1 MATSAQ
7 LVPTGVRPD
16 RIAMLFQELFTIVV
30 RVRANRLPVSS
41 ADHFR
46 EQVRAGLLAAQED
59 AQRRGYNRQDT
70 YLAAQSIVAF
80 LDESI
85 LNSQNP
91 ALRDW
96 VRQPLGPEYFQQHVA
111 GEVFFQNVKDLLTGD
126 DSDRTAD
133 MLEMYQLCML
143 CGYRGR
149 YGAGP
154 DGDVKMITDR
164 VAEKMQQIRRS
175 SPLLAPYWSPEAD
188 VAPVQADLWG
198 SRLQWAAAGLTGLLF
213 VLFLLYWFLL
223 RSGVIALT
231 TAALTAADRGGSPC

>member
-1 MATSAQ
+1 MATLAQ
-7 LVPTGVRPD
+7 PLPAGVRPD
-16 RIAMLFQELFTIVV
+16 RIAMLFQEMLTIVV
-30 RVRANRLPVSS
+30 RIRANRLPVSS

-46 EQVRAGLLAAQED
+46 EQVRAGLIAAQEE
-59 AQRRGYNRQDT
+59 AHRRGYNRQDA
-70 YLAAQSIVAF
+70 YLAAQAIVAF

-133 MLEMYQLCML
+133 LLEIYQLSML

-149 YGAGP
+149 YGAGRE
-154 DGDVKMITDR
+154 GDVKMITDR
-164 VAEKMQQIRRS
+164 VAEKMQRIRRA
-175 SPLLAPYWSPEAD
+175 SPLLAPRWSPGLD
-188 VAPVQADLWG
+188 SAPVQTDVW
-198 SRLQWAAAGLTGLLF
+198 STRLQWAAMGLAGLLF

-223 RSGVIALT
+223 RSGVISLAASALAGVEPGG
-231 TAALTAADRGGSPC
+231 AAC